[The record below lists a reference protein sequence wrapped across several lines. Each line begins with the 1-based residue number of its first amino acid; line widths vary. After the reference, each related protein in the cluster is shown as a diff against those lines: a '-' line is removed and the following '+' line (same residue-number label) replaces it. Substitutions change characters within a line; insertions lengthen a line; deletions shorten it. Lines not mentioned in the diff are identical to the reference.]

1 MKVKYSAIG
10 ITNMSGKSGG
20 SVASFNK
27 FGAYI
32 RRWAKPTNP
41 KTDKQTRVRQA
52 FGALSRMFGTLTAG
66 EIEAWRQWGLD
77 HTSKDRLGD
86 SRPMT
91 AIGAFMSV
99 NQNRLGVGLP
109 VTRTTIAEY
118 TKIPSFTLTAEA
130 MEADNVEI
138 DLSLIG
144 LLPSP
149 ITGLF
154 ASVSAVVSNAGSN
167 LDFGSVKNKYRKLL
181 DQTITQAS
189 TSILLAPSELLGAVA
204 GDSLFVSVKLINKAG
219 IASSEVTLRI
229 DLE

>member
-41 KTDKQTRVRQA
+41 KTDKQTQVRQA

-109 VTRTTIAEY
+109 VTRTTIAAS
-118 TKIPSFTLTAEA
+118 TKIPSFMLVADATDY
-130 MEADNVEI
+130 DNVEI
-138 DLSLIG
+138 DLNLIG
-144 LLPSP
+144 LVPSP
-149 ITGLF
+149 ITGLY
-154 ASVSAVVSNAGSN
+154 ASVSAVVSNAGAN
-167 LDFGSVKNKYRKLL
+167 LDFGSVKNKYRKLY
-181 DQTITQAS
+181 DTEIVGA
-189 TSILLAPSELLGAVA
+189 TSLLFINPSSAFGAVP
-204 GDSLFVSVKLINKAG
+204 GDSLFVSVKLINNAG
-219 IASSEVTLRI
+219 LASSDVTLKI
-229 DLE
+229 DLI